1 MNPIMSNVGEQSMST
16 PNPRHCKLDGL
27 ALYAPRRA
35 RTQPTTAEER
45 WRAKLD
51 RIAAAI
57 ASVEAIEAER
67 GGSSTPNT
75 FRLAKPAH
83 DAWGSTSD
91 IVEALE
97 AEHDFA
103 SDDDGAAVYTIEPAA
118 AERDSGKDVGSSAP
132 DTIEAPETERSVESL
147 APDIQR
153 AISLALGLPTPDS
166 PSPPDEAADRPPRLS
181 IQQRLIGSG
190 ATVHDPMLS
199 SLPHDPETLAKSPI
213 RAPYPAAPPL
223 FARISLVTGVAAMA
237 TFGLAIVLNVPS
249 DGHAR
254 KNASNNLV
262 LAQAAGAPNA
272 GAGVAALGS
281 RQERAN
287 AAPSDSIASDSTA
300 PSAEPLNN
308 EQAAL
313 LLQRGRDLLQ
323 AGDVTDARLAF
334 QVLAE
339 RGDADAALALATTF
353 DQRSSAVRNGV
364 GVVPDDARARA
375 WYRRAM
381 ALGSSEA
388 KRALIQMAT
397 Q

>member
-67 GGSSTPNT
+67 GAGSPTPNT

-83 DAWGSTSD
+83 DAWSSTSD

-97 AEHDFA
+97 AEPDIA
-103 SDDDGAAVYTIEPAA
+103 SDDARAAVHTIEPVA
-118 AERDSGKDVGSSAP
+118 AERDSGKDAGSSVSGA
-132 DTIEAPETERSVESL
+132 IGAPETEHSVENPR
-147 APDIQR
+147 PDVQR
-153 AISLALGLPTPDS
+153 ALSLALGLHTPDS
-166 PSPPDEAADRPPRLS
+166 PSAPDEAADRPPALS
-181 IQQRLIGSG
+181 IQERLIGSG
-190 ATVHDPMLS
+190 ATAHDQ
-199 SLPHDPETLAKSPI
+199 LPHALPRDPETLAKPPI
-213 RAPYPAAPPL
+213 PAPDPAAPPL

-237 TFGLAIVLNVPS
+237 AFGLAIILNVPS
-249 DGHAR
+249 DSHAR
-254 KNASNNLV
+254 KNASNTLV
-262 LAQAAGAPNA
+262 LAQAAGTANA
-272 GAGVAALGS
+272 GAALVARGP
-281 RQERAN
+281 RQDRAN
-287 AAPSDSIASDSTA
+287 AASPSDSTA
-300 PSAEPLNN
+300 PSAEPLNG
-308 EQAAL
+308 EQAAV

-334 QVLAE
+334 QVLADK
-339 RGDADAALALATTF
+339 GDAEAALALATTF
-353 DQRSSAVRNGV
+353 DQRSSAVRNAA

-381 ALGSSEA
+381 ELGSSEA
-388 KRALIQMAT
+388 KRALIRMAT

>member
-1 MNPIMSNVGEQSMST
+1 MNPKMSNVGEQSMST

-67 GGSSTPNT
+67 GASKSTLDI
-75 FRLAKPAH
+75 FKLAKPAH
-83 DAWGSTSD
+83 DAESSTSD

-97 AEHDFA
+97 AEHDIA
-103 SDDDGAAVYTIEPAA
+103 NDAEGATARILEPA
-118 AERDSGKDVGSSAP
+118 EVEHDSGSDVGSSAP
-132 DTIEAPETERSVESL
+132 GTTEGPEVEHSRESL

-153 AISLALGLPTPDS
+153 ALSLALGLPTPDS
-166 PSPPDEAADRPPRLS
+166 PSPPDEVADRPPPIS
-181 IQQRLIGSG
+181 IQEHLIGSG
-190 ATVHDPMLS
+190 ATAHDQVLH
-199 SLPHDPETLAKSPI
+199 SLPRDPETLAKPPL

-249 DGHAR
+249 DSHAH
-254 KNASNNLV
+254 KAAGNKLV
-262 LAQAAGAPNA
+262 LAQAAGPANA
-272 GAGVAALGS
+272 GIAVAAHGP

-287 AAPSDSIASDSTA
+287 PAAPSVSTTS
-300 PSAEPLNN
+300 SAEPLNN
-308 EQAAL
+308 QQAAL

-334 QVLAE
+334 QVLADK
-339 RGDADAALALATTF
+339 GDAEAALALATTF
-353 DQRSSAVRNGV
+353 DQRSGAVRNGV
-364 GVVPDDARARA
+364 GVVADDARARA

-381 ALGSSEA
+381 ELGSSEA
-388 KRALIQMAT
+388 KRALTRMAT

>member
-57 ASVEAIEAER
+57 ASVEAIEAEC
-67 GGSSTPNT
+67 GAGSSTPNT

-83 DAWGSTSD
+83 DAWSSTSD
-91 IVEALE
+91 IVEALA
-97 AEHDFA
+97 AEHDIA
-103 SDDDGAAVYTIEPAA
+103 SDDEGAAAHTIEPVA
-118 AERDSGKDVGSSAP
+118 AERDSGKDVDSSASGA
-132 DTIEAPETERSVESL
+132 IEAAETEHGVDSPR
-147 APDIQR
+147 PDVQR
-153 AISLALGLPTPDS
+153 ALSLALGLHSPDS
-166 PSPPDEAADRPPRLS
+166 PSAPDEAADGPPALS
-181 IQQRLIGSG
+181 IQERLIGSG
-190 ATVHDPMLS
+190 ATANDQLLHAAPR
-199 SLPHDPETLAKSPI
+199 DPETLAKPPI
-213 RAPYPAAPPL
+213 RAADPAAPPL

-249 DGHAR
+249 DSHAG
-254 KNASNNLV
+254 KNASNNVV
-262 LAQAAGAPNA
+262 LARAAGAPNA
-272 GAGVAALGS
+272 GTAVVARAP
-281 RQERAN
+281 RQDRAN
-287 AAPSDSIASDSTA
+287 PAVANDSNAS
-300 PSAEPLNN
+300 SAEPLNS

-334 QVLAE
+334 QVLADK
-339 RGDADAALALATTF
+339 GDAEAALALATTF
-353 DQRSSAVRNGV
+353 DQRSSAVRNAT

-381 ALGSSEA
+381 ELGSSEA
-388 KRALIQMAT
+388 KRALIRMAT

>member
-1 MNPIMSNVGEQSMST
+1 MST

-35 RTQPTTAEER
+35 RTQSTSAEER

-67 GGSSTPNT
+67 GASKSTLDM
-75 FRLAKPAH
+75 FKRAKPAH
-83 DAWGSTSD
+83 DAESSPSD
-91 IVEALE
+91 LVEALE
-97 AEHDFA
+97 AELDIA
-103 SDDDGAAVYTIEPAA
+103 RDPEGAAARTIEPAEV
-118 AERDSGKDVGSSAP
+118 ERDGESDAGSSP
-132 DTIEAPETERSVESL
+132 PGITEGPETTHSVESL

-166 PSPPDEAADRPPRLS
+166 PSAPGEIADRPPLLS
-181 IQQRLIGSG
+181 IQERLIGSG
-190 ATVHDPMLS
+190 ATTHDQVLHA
-199 SLPHDPETLAKSPI
+199 LPRDPETLAKPPI
-213 RAPYPAAPPL
+213 RAPDPAAPPL

-249 DGHAR
+249 DSHAG

-262 LAQAAGAPNA
+262 LARTAGAPSA
-272 GAGVAALGS
+272 GTAVAARGP
-281 RQERAN
+281 RQDRAN
-287 AAPSDSIASDSTA
+287 AAAPSDSTTS
-300 PSAEPLNN
+300 SAEPLNN

-323 AGDVTDARLAF
+323 AGNVTDARLAF
-334 QVLAE
+334 EVLAD
-339 RGDADAALALATTF
+339 RGDAEAALALATTF
-353 DQRSSAVRNGV
+353 DQRAVHNAA

-381 ALGSSEA
+381 ELGSSEA
-388 KRALIQMAT
+388 KRALVRMAT

>member
-1 MNPIMSNVGEQSMST
+1 MMSNVGEQSMST

-35 RTQPTTAEER
+35 RAQPTTAEER

-67 GGSSTPNT
+67 GASKSTLDIVK
-75 FRLAKPAH
+75 LAKPAH
-83 DAWGSTSD
+83 DAESSPSD
-91 IVEALE
+91 LLDALE
-97 AEHDFA
+97 AERDIA
-103 SDDDGAAVYTIEPAA
+103 SDDEGAAARIVDPAEV
-118 AERDSGKDVGSSAP
+118 ERGRGSDVGSSAP
-132 DTIEAPETERSVESL
+132 GTTEAPETEHGVESL

-166 PSPPDEAADRPPRLS
+166 PSPDEVAGDRPLLAMQACVIDGGGTAQDQLLHALPR
-181 IQQRLIGSG
+181 
-190 ATVHDPMLS
+190 
-199 SLPHDPETLAKSPI
+199 DPETLAKPPI

-249 DGHAR
+249 DSDAR
-254 KNASNNLV
+254 KSASNNLI

-272 GAGVAALGS
+272 GTAFAARGP
-281 RQERAN
+281 RQDRAN
-287 AAPSDSIASDSTA
+287 SAAPSDSNA
-300 PSAEPLNN
+300 PSAEPLNG
-308 EQAAL
+308 EQAAR

-334 QVLAE
+334 QVLAD
-339 RGDADAALALATTF
+339 RGDAEEALALATTF
-353 DQRSSAVRNGV
+353 DQRSSAVRNGA
-364 GVVPDDARARA
+364 GVVADDARARA

-381 ALGSSEA
+381 ELGSSEA
-388 KRALIQMAT
+388 KRALIRMAT

>member
-1 MNPIMSNVGEQSMST
+1 MST

-27 ALYAPRRA
+27 ALYVPRRA

-67 GGSSTPNT
+67 GVGNSMPYA
-75 FRLAKPAH
+75 FKLAKPAH
-83 DAWGSTSD
+83 DAESSPSD
-91 IVEALE
+91 LVEALE
-97 AEHDFA
+97 AEHDIA
-103 SDDDGAAVYTIEPAA
+103 SDPEGAAARTVEPAEI
-118 AERDSGKDVGSSAP
+118 ERDSGSDVGSSAP
-132 DTIEAPETERSVESL
+132 GTTEGPETEHSVESL

-166 PSPPDEAADRPPRLS
+166 PSAPGEVADRPPPLS
-181 IQQRLIGSG
+181 IQEYLLGSG
-190 ATVHDPMLS
+190 ATAHDQVLHA
-199 SLPHDPETLAKSPI
+199 LPRDPEVRAKPPI
-213 RAPYPAAPPL
+213 RAPHSAGPPL

-249 DGHAR
+249 DGHAG
-254 KNASNNLV
+254 KNASNNV
-262 LAQAAGAPNA
+262 VFARAAGAPNA
-272 GAGVAALGS
+272 GTPVADRAQ
-281 RQERAN
+281 RQDRAN
-287 AAPSDSIASDSTA
+287 AAAPSDSTT

-334 QVLAE
+334 QVLAD
-339 RGDADAALALATTF
+339 RGDAEAALALATTF
-353 DQRSSAVRNGV
+353 DQRSSAMRNAA

-381 ALGSSEA
+381 ELGSSEA
-388 KRALIQMAT
+388 KRALIRMAT